1 MRTLLI
7 TVDAL
12 RKDHLSYFGYE
23 RETTP
28 FLDKLA
34 EENTVFENCYSASSH
49 TRESIPSILTGKRPG
64 KSISGYYNLDN
75 SPIAEILPDEVETK
89 AITTGCYLTKTE
101 GLDRGFDKFS
111 SDYFLGQNLI
121 ARQTEYLARIAANQ
135 QHRTAEKL
143 KEDIISG
150 LESEESFVWTHLMD
164 VHGPYNKY
172 SESFFGERISSRK
185 LQLLFRKALHAPSI
199 MSEQDRQKIVDAYDN
214 SLKSLDNRLEEI
226 ISEIPENTKVIIV
239 GDHGEL
245 LGDNGLYEHPRMLED
260 ELIEVPLIIKNREDK
275 NFEKP
280 VSTTAIA
287 PTIAEYYKAKKDFS
301 NEGLYSSKS
310 KKIEASCLKKG
321 KRIFRKIE
329 NP

>member
-23 RETTP
+23 RSTTP

-34 EENTVFENCYSASSH
+34 EENTVFENCYSASPH
-49 TRESIPSILTGKRPG
+49 TRESIPSILTGKKPE
-64 KSISGYYNLDN
+64 KCISGYYNLN
-75 SPIAEILPDEVETK
+75 SSPIAEVLPEKVETTG
-89 AITTGCYLTKTE
+89 ITTGCYLTETE
-101 GLDRGFDKFS
+101 GLDRGIDKFS
-111 SDYFLGQNLI
+111 SDYLYGQNLI
-121 ARQTEYLARIAANQ
+121 TRQTEYLARIAANQ
-135 QHRTAEKL
+135 QHRTADKL

-172 SESFFGERISSRK
+172 SESFFGERTSSRK
-185 LQLLFRKALHAPSI
+185 LQILFRKALHTPSM
-199 MSEQDRQKIVDAYDN
+199 MSEKDNQKIVDAYDN
-214 SLKSLDNRLEEI
+214 SLKSLDNRLEDI
-226 ISEIPENTKVIIV
+226 ISEIPEDTKVIIV

-245 LGDNGLYEHPRMLED
+245 LGDKGLYEHPRRLDD
-260 ELIEVPLIIKNREDK
+260 ELIEVPLIIRNGEDK

-287 PTIAEYYKAKKDFS
+287 PTIAEDYSTETDS
-301 NEGLYSSKS
+301 SDEGLYSSRS
-310 KKIEASCLKKG
+310 RKIEASCLKKG
-321 KRIFRKIE
+321 KRIFREIE

>member
-34 EENTVFENCYSASSH
+34 EDNTVFENCYSASSH
-49 TRESIPSILTGKRPG
+49 TRESIPSILTGKMPE
-64 KSISGYYNLDN
+64 KCITGYYRLD
-75 SPIAEILPDEVETK
+75 SPTIAGILPNEVETTG
-89 AITTGCYLTKTE
+89 ITTGCYLTETE

-111 SDYFLGQNLI
+111 SDYLLGQNLI
-121 ARQTEYLARIAANQ
+121 TRQIEYFARIAANR
-135 QHRTAEKL
+135 QHRTADEL

-150 LESEESFVWTHLMD
+150 LENEESFVWTHLMD

-172 SESFFGERISSRK
+172 SESFYGEKMPSRK
-185 LQLLFRKALHAPSI
+185 LQLLFRKALHTPSM
-199 MSEQDRQKIVDAYDN
+199 MSKKDKQKIVDAYDN
-214 SLKSLDNRLEEI
+214 SLKSLDNRLQDI
-226 ISEIPENTKVIIV
+226 LSEIPEDTKVIIV
-239 GDHGEL
+239 GDHGEF
-245 LGDNGLYEHPRMLED
+245 LGDKGLYEHPRRLD
-260 ELIEVPLIIKNREDK
+260 NELIKVPLIIKNGENK
-275 NFEKP
+275 NFERP

-287 PTIAEYYKAKKDFS
+287 PTIAEYYSAETSSSDK
-301 NEGLYSSKS
+301 GLYSSRS
-310 KKIEASCLKKG
+310 RKIETSCLKKG
-321 KRIFRKIE
+321 KRIFRKIK